1 MTLFGRTL
9 RRSKDELD
17 GYRVEKLGIKDQSVI
32 EKSGTEWQ
40 PILIFVGLPSAI
52 VQGMVFEL
60 SEEELIQVDL
70 FEVDDYSRKKGLTKS
85 GMEVWIYIANTNNEN
100 KSLSSFFDY
109 FSSNLLPPP
118 KLLFR

>member
-1 MTLFGRTL
+1 MTLFGITL

-17 GYRVEKLGIKDQSVI
+17 GYRVEKLRIKEQSVI

-60 SEEELIQVDL
+60 SEE
-70 FEVDDYSRKKGLTKS
+70 
-85 GMEVWIYIANTNNEN
+85 
-100 KSLSSFFDY
+100 
-109 FSSNLLPPP
+109 
-118 KLLFR
+118 

>member
-40 PILIFVGLPSAI
+40 PLLIFVGLPSAI
-52 VQGMVFEL
+52 VQGIVFEL

-85 GMEVWIYIANTNNEN
+85 GTEVWIYIANTNNE
-100 KSLSSFFDY
+100 KKRLSSFF
-109 FSSNLLPPP
+109 
-118 KLLFR
+118 